1 MVFKPGKR
9 PAAPKPGRRGRQS
22 RSSLAFRW
30 TQDCPIMVRAMALA
44 DKTLFI
50 AGPEDLVDE
59 NDTFSKLPD
68 PAVRKQLDAQRDAL
82 AGKRGA
88 ILQGVDADTGKTL
101 TEYKLDST
109 PVFDGLI
116 VGEGKIFIATTD
128 GRIIAFGPK
137 K

>member
-1 MVFKPGKR
+1 
-9 PAAPKPGRRGRQS
+9 
-22 RSSLAFRW
+22 
-30 TQDCPIMVRAMALA
+30 MVRAMALA